1 MQNNIVK
8 VTLHDKEVGRLYWD
22 TRLRKAIFSFA
33 PSFVAEGKD
42 IAPLTAS
49 IKDGRLA
56 SSPILGN
63 KEKIFQGLPPF
74 IADSLPDRWG
84 NQVFEQWAVQNNI
97 PMRNLTPVDKLAFIG
112 KRGMGAL
119 EFEPATDG
127 FENSDNIQ
135 LGSLYHL
142 AKKIFEQREVATILP
157 DEELSLQSLYEVGTS
172 AGGQHPKAIIAIND
186 KTGDIRSGQILLS
199 KDYTY
204 YILKF
209 AEGDEFP
216 FTNIEMTYY
225 EIAKLAHIEMMP
237 SRLLEIEGEYHFL
250 TERYDRK
257 NGEKVHTQTLA
268 AMCPD
273 ATNYEDL
280 FSVARML
287 VIPAK
292 EISELYRRMVFNVFG
307 ANVDDH
313 IKNFSFLLGDDG
325 LWHIT
330 PAYDLTFTVNLNG
343 TGYENRHSMT
353 ILGKDDELT
362 IEDLLLFAKE
372 NNIRNA
378 REIIN
383 EVAQAFTHF
392 YDIARA
398 NHIDDYW
405 ASRIEEYL
413 SKGIPSEYASAMTHY
428 LPTVIEPYK
437 DENNN
442 NIEVQ
447 SFKLSETKR
456 HDFHLQAMING
467 IAYRYVVGRK
477 NPVAQ
482 EIINAGRGKMPV
494 DTIKGLIKK
503 YLIPLAER
511 ELER

>member
-8 VTLHDKEVGRLYWD
+8 VTLQGKEVGRLYWD
-22 TRLRKAIFSFA
+22 SRLRRAIFSFA

-49 IKDGRLA
+49 IRNKALS

-63 KEKIFQGLPPF
+63 KEKLFQGLPPF

-84 NQVFEQWAVQNNI
+84 NQVFEQWAVQNKI

-127 FENSDNIQ
+127 FDNPDNIQ
-135 LGSLYHL
+135 LGSLYCL

-199 KDYTY
+199 EDYTY

-209 AEGDEFP
+209 AEGDDFP
-216 FTNIEMTYY
+216 FPNVEMTYY
-225 EIAKLAHIEMMP
+225 ELAKLAHIEMMP
-237 SRLLEIEGEYHFL
+237 SRLLEIEGKYHFL

-257 NGEKVHTQTLA
+257 KGQKVYTQTLA
-268 AMCPD
+268 AMYPD
-273 ATNYEDL
+273 AASYEDL

-287 VIPAK
+287 AIPGK
-292 EISELYRRMVFNVFG
+292 EMEELYRRLVFNVFG

-313 IKNFSFLLGDDG
+313 IKNFSFLLGDEG

-330 PAYDLTFTVNLNG
+330 PAYDLTFTVNLDG
-343 TGYENRHSMT
+343 TSYENRHSMT
-353 ILGKDDELT
+353 ILGKDAELT
-362 IEDLLLFAKE
+362 EEDLLLFAKE
-372 NNIRNA
+372 NNIRDA
-378 REIIN
+378 RRIID

-392 YDIARA
+392 YDLAMA
-398 NHIDDYW
+398 NHVGDYW
-405 ASRIEEYL
+405 ASRIEKYL
-413 SKGIPSEYASAMTHY
+413 SESMPSKYADKMKHY
-428 LPTVIEPYK
+428 LPTTIEPYR
-437 DENNN
+437 DE
-442 NIEVQ
+442 E
-447 SFKLSETKR
+447 
-456 HDFHLQAMING
+456 
-467 IAYRYVVGRK
+467 
-477 NPVAQ
+477 
-482 EIINAGRGKMPV
+482 NAC
-494 DTIKGLIKK
+494 
-503 YLIPLAER
+503 
-511 ELER
+511 

>member
-8 VTLHDKEVGRLYWD
+8 VTLHGKEVGRLYWD
-22 TRLRKAIFSFA
+22 ARLRRAIFSFA

-49 IKDGRLA
+49 IKDGKRA

-63 KEKIFQGLPPF
+63 KEKLFQGLPSF

-84 NQVFEQWAVQNNI
+84 NQVFEQWAAQNKI

-119 EFEPATDG
+119 EFEPATEG

-186 KTGDIRSGQILLS
+186 KTGDIRSGQILLPE
-199 KDYTY
+199 DYTY

-209 AEGDEFP
+209 AEGEDFP
-216 FTNIEMTYY
+216 FTNVEMVYY
-225 EIAKLAHIEMMP
+225 ELAKLAHIEMMP
-237 SRLLEIEGEYHFL
+237 SQLLQIEGEYHFL

-257 NGEKVHTQTLA
+257 KGKKVHTQTLA

-273 ATNYEDL
+273 ATSYEDL

-287 VIPAK
+287 AIPGK
-292 EISELYRRMVFNVFG
+292 EMEELYRRMVFSVFG

-313 IKNFSFLLGDDG
+313 IKNFSFLLDDEG

-330 PAYDLTFTVNLNG
+330 PAYDLTFTVNLDG

-353 ILGKDDELT
+353 LLGKDEELT
-362 IEDLLLFAKE
+362 EEDLLLFAKE
-372 NNIRNA
+372 NNIRDA
-378 REIIN
+378 RRIIG

-392 YDIARA
+392 YDIAIA
-398 NHIDDYW
+398 NHIEDYW
-405 ASRIEEYL
+405 ASRIEKYL
-413 SKGIPSEYASAMTHY
+413 SQGIPSEYADEMKHY
-428 LPTVIEPYK
+428 LPTFIEPYR
-437 DENNN
+437 DEDNHNL
-442 NIEVQ
+442 EVQ

-467 IAYRYVVGRK
+467 KGYRYVVGRR

-482 EIINAGRGKMPV
+482 EIIDAGRAKMPV
-494 DTIKGLIKK
+494 DTIKSLIKR
-503 YLIPLAER
+503 YLIPLAAR
-511 ELER
+511 D